1 MDHFDMFV
9 YLIFIVK
16 IIFIILALYER
27 SLKSGKKDMAK
38 EEKIAFWKERV
49 EFVFVLLMSLLLI
62 YVFFP
67 RSNRI
72 NLVTGEVKL
81 LLFLFGIVLI
91 ITADWSLFF
100 KESRSYKQIQN
111 ILGRNGSQ

>member
-1 MDHFDMFV
+1 MDYFSMYV
-9 YLIFIVK
+9 YLIFAVK

-27 SLKSGKKDMAK
+27 SLKRGGKKDMAK
-38 EEKIAFWKERV
+38 EQKIAFWKERV

-67 RSNRI
+67 RANRI

-81 LLFLFGIVLI
+81 LLFLFGFILI
-91 ITADWSLFF
+91 ITANWSLFF
-100 KESRSYKQIQN
+100 KESRSYQEIQYV
-111 ILGRNGSQ
+111 LGKK

>member
-1 MDHFDMFV
+1 MDYFSMYV
-9 YLIFIVK
+9 YLIFAVK

-27 SLKSGKKDMAK
+27 TLKSGKKDMAK
-38 EEKIAFWKERV
+38 EEKVAFWKERV
-49 EFVFVLLMSLLLI
+49 EFIFVLLMSLLLI

-67 RSNRI
+67 RANRI

-91 ITADWSLFF
+91 ITANWSLFF
-100 KESRSYKQIQN
+100 KESRSYQEIQYV
-111 ILGRNGSQ
+111 LGKNR